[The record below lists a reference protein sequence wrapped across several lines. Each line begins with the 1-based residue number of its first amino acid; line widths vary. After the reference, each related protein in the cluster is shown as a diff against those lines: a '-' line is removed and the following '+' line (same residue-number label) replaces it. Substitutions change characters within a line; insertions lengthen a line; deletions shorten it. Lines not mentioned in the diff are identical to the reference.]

1 MTDHPHHDHQHTHD
15 DQAVPADYHTWVK
28 SQRLSKDQ
36 YFQRSAHSPI
46 PPDDRAAFGGLHY
59 YPVDPGLRFEYLE
72 LGPVPD
78 GLEEEIHVQT
88 SDGAVR
94 HGRRAGTFAFEIGG
108 EEHRLVALQLAGSGE
123 DELFVPFRDA
133 TNADETYGAG
143 RYLDLAAQD
152 DGTYD
157 LDFNL
162 AYAPYCAYSPAY
174 SCPLPPPENRLTI
187 RVEAGERNPPAGP
200 DA

>member
-15 DQAVPADYHTWVK
+15 DQATPADYRTWVK

-36 YFQRSAHSPI
+36 YFKRSARSPL
-46 PPDDRAAFGGLHY
+46 PAEARAGFGGLHY
-59 YPVDPGLRFEYLE
+59 YAVKPELRFEYLE
-72 LGPVPD
+72 LGPIPV
-78 GLEEEIHVQT
+78 GSEEETHVQT

-94 HGRRAGTFAFEIGG
+94 QDRRVGTFDFTIAGVG
-108 EEHRLVALQLAGSGE
+108 YQLVALQLVGSSD

-133 TNADETYGAG
+133 TNADETYEAG
-143 RYLDLAAQD
+143 RYLDLAAQE

-162 AYAPYCAYSPAY
+162 AYSPFCAYAPAY
-174 SCPLPPPENRLTI
+174 SCPLPPMENWLNVRI
-187 RVEAGERNPPAGP
+187 EAGERNPLGG
-200 DA
+200 